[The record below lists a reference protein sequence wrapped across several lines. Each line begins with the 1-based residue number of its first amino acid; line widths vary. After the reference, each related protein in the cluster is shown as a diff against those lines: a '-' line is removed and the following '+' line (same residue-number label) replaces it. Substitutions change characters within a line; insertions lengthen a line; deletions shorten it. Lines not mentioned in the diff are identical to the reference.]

1 MNIDHGNCYN
11 FDLPDECLNADETR
25 DVINALLFDLRRTPL
40 GKTFV
45 LDIAI
50 GPERDSDMPWEEFV
64 STRAKFKRAEFPK
77 EKAKYEDSEV
87 IDFLRE
93 HFDEM
98 LTLPRPGLRRIK

>member
-50 GPERDSDMPWEEFV
+50 GPERDSDMPWKNSFQLAPNSRELN
-64 STRAKFKRAEFPK
+64 
-77 EKAKYEDSEV
+77 
-87 IDFLRE
+87 FLRE
-93 HFDEM
+93 SEI
-98 LTLPRPGLRRIK
+98 RRF